1 MRSAPT
7 PIETPVGADRIR
19 ENFWFK
25 LKYMKNMKN
34 SLRHRHGPLLLC
46 GLLLIT
52 GGHGRADDLVSVYR
66 LALDAD
72 PQYQAAVEAHKA
84 ALEVVPQ
91 SRAALLPDIALS
103 GDVSR
108 NRFDPRDSGD
118 TTYSTNKTYSVG
130 LRQPLYQRER
140 WLQREQ
146 ADSRAAQADAELL
159 AAQQDLVLRVATRY
173 FLVLGAQDNVEFVQA
188 DKEAIA
194 RTLEQAKQRFDVG
207 LAAITD
213 TLDAQARYDIAFSDA
228 INADR
233 LLDDTKEALRELTG
247 ELPVAPEV
255 LKAEIPL
262 LAPEPLDQDAWVSAA
277 IEQNPLVLAT
287 RAATAVAK
295 QEIQVQNSGH
305 YPSVDV
311 VADYSYRDTQFGGF
325 TPLKRNDSAI
335 GVQLNLPLYQGGLVS
350 SQTRQSRYQYNQA
363 REELEKQRRATKRQ
377 TRDNYRGII
386 SGISKVEALQ
396 HAVVSNEKAVEASE
410 TGFEV
415 GTRPIVDVLDAQRE
429 LLRAR
434 RDYARSRYDYLLDTL
449 RLKQA
454 AGILNETDLVQMNDW
469 LQDHTPGSTQ

>member
-1 MRSAPT
+1 
-7 PIETPVGADRIR
+7 
-19 ENFWFK
+19 
-25 LKYMKNMKN
+25 MKHFLLHHH
-34 SLRHRHGPLLLC
+34 SPLLLC
-46 GLLLIT
+46 GLLLVT
-52 GGHGRADDLVSVYR
+52 GGQTWADDLVSVYL

-72 PQYQAAVEAHKA
+72 PQYLAAVEAHKA
-84 ALEVVPQ
+84 ALEVIPQ

-108 NRFDPRDSGD
+108 NRYHFRDNGD
-118 TTYSTNKTYSVG
+118 TNYSTNQIYSIG

-146 ADSRAAQADAELL
+146 ADSRATQADAELL

-194 RTLEQAKQRFDVG
+194 RTLEQAQQRFEVG

-255 LKAEIPL
+255 LKTEIPL
-262 LAPEPLDQDAWVSAA
+262 LAPEPLDQDAWVTAA
-277 IEQNPLVLAT
+277 IEQNPLVLAA

-305 YPSVDV
+305 YPSIDV
-311 VADYSYRDTQFGGF
+311 VADYSYLDTQFGGF
-325 TPLKRNDSAI
+325 TPLERNDGAI
-335 GVQLNLPLYQGGLVS
+335 GLELNLPLYQGGRVS

-363 REELEKQRRATKRQ
+363 REEQVKQRRATERQ

-415 GTRPIVDVLDAQRE
+415 GT
-429 LLRAR
+429 
-434 RDYARSRYDYLLDTL
+434 
-449 RLKQA
+449 
-454 AGILNETDLVQMNDW
+454 
-469 LQDHTPGSTQ
+469 